1 MKKIDLHDTLIKRL
15 AKECS
20 ILLSLASYKDQNIR
34 YDVVTPFDNCH
45 NCYSIAKVFTV
56 TAIGML
62 YDEGK
67 IHTSDKIFDILGK
80 YFPKSFDSKW
90 KNVTIHD
97 LLTHTFGISSGFL
110 DIDAEDPAKFGED
123 YLEYCFGIKL
133 FEDLATTRVYSDGAY
148 YILAR
153 AVSEIAGMDICDYL
167 MPRLFVPLGFRE
179 VAWSVCPKGYSMGA
193 TGLYVRT
200 DDMIKLGIVYLEGG
214 SYQGKRIVSEEWVE
228 TVFERGYELRPRVE
242 RQGCFAKGGMY
253 GQMLYIDKN
262 EGAVY
267 AWHAHD
273 RNGASKKVLKSLG
286 M

>member
-20 ILLSLASYKDQNIR
+20 ILLSLASYKDQSIR

-56 TAIGML
+56 TAIGLL

-67 IHTSDKIFDILGK
+67 IDIGAKVYDILGK
-80 YFPKSFDSKW
+80 YFPKSFDEKW
-90 KNVTIHD
+90 KSVTIHD
-97 LLTHTFGISSGFL
+97 LLTHTFGAASGFL
-110 DIDAEDPAKFGED
+110 DIDAEDPLKFGND
-123 YLEYCFGIKL
+123 YLKYCFSMKL
-133 FEDLATTRVYSDGAY
+133 HDDLLSIRVYSDGAY

-153 AVSEIAGMDICDYL
+153 VVSEIAGMDIRDYL
-167 MPRLFVPLGFRE
+167 MPRLFIPLGFRE
-179 VAWSVCPKGYSMGA
+179 VAWSVCPMGYSMGA

-200 DDMIKLGIVYLEGG
+200 DDMIKLGIVYLEDGC
-214 SYQGKRIVSEEWVE
+214 YKNQQIVSKKWVD
-228 TVFERGYELRPRVE
+228 TVFERGYELRPRSAKHN
-242 RQGCFAKGGMY
+242 CFAKGGMY

-262 EGAVY
+262 ESSVY

-273 RNGASKKVLKSLG
+273 RIGAAKRVLEGLG

>member
-1 MKKIDLHDTLIKRL
+1 MTIKELHSALTDSFRANGAL
-15 AKECS
+15 
-20 ILLSLASYKDQNIR
+20 LLSLAAYKGGDIE
-34 YDVVTPFDNCH
+34 YSVVTPFDNCH

-56 TAIGML
+56 TAVGML
-62 YDEGK
+62 ADEGLLD
-67 IHTSDKIFDILGK
+67 TSDRIYDVLGK
-80 YFPKSFDSKW
+80 YFPKSFDPKW
-90 KNVTIHD
+90 KDVTIHD
-97 LLTHTFGISSGFL
+97 LLTHTFGVSSGFL
-110 DIDAEDPAKFGED
+110 DIDAEDPAKFGTD
-123 YLEYCFGIKL
+123 YLSYCFSMPL
-133 FEDLATTRVYSDGAY
+133 YEDMKSTRVYSDGAY

-179 VAWSVCPKGYSMGA
+179 VAWSVCPHGYSMGA

-200 DDMIKLGIVYLEGG
+200 DDMIKLGIVYLENGC
-214 SYQGKRIVSEEWVE
+214 YRGKRIVSKEWVN
-228 TVFERGYELRPRVE
+228 TVFDRGYELRPRAE
-242 RQGCFAKGGMY
+242 RSACFAKGGMY

-273 RNGASKKVLKSLG
+273 RNGAVKSALKSLD